1 MMRNSI
7 KCGLLTLAFA
17 AANLVA
23 VDQSL
28 AYEGAWCALYP
39 SSQGVS
45 ENCGLS
51 SFEMCLTEIRGTG
64 GTSFCAPNAWYRATV
79 ANGGA
84 RRHAR
89 RRHSLLYYPRGR

>member
-1 MMRNSI
+1 MRNFI

-17 AANLVA
+17 ATNFVA

-51 SFEMCLTEIRGTG
+51 SFEMCLREIRGTG
-64 GTSFCAPNAWYRATV
+64 GTSFCAPNAWYRAT
-79 ANGGA
+79 ATNDGA

-89 RRHSLLYYPRGR
+89 RRHSLLYSPRGR